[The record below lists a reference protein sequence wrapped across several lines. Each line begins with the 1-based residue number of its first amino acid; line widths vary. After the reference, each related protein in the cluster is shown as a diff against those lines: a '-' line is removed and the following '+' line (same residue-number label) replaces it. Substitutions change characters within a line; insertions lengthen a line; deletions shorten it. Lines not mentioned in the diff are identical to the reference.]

1 MAFFTDTVSAQPQTG
16 ILSKVGASIA
26 SAFSRVIEAQDRSHE
41 VRRLEALSD
50 IQLAE
55 MGIVR
60 RDIVRHVFRDVYGL

>member
-26 SAFSRVIEAQDRSHE
+26 SAFNRIIEAQDRSHE

-55 MGIVR
+55 MGIAR
-60 RDIVRHVFRDVYGL
+60 QDIVRHVFRDVYGL